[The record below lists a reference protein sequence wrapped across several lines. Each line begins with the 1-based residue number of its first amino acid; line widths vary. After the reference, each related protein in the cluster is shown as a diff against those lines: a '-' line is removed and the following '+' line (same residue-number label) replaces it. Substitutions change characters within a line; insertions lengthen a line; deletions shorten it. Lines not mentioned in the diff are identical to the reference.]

1 MTTGTGTRK
10 LILLVEDNED
20 NRRIYCTMLK
30 HVGFDVLEA
39 HDGAEG
45 LAAMRAHHPDLVI
58 MDVSVPTI
66 DGWEATRQAKQDP
79 SIAHIPILAVTAH
92 ALPSDREKAAEV
104 GCSGYLAK
112 PVEPR
117 VVANMVAELLAAAT
131 PSSLAR
137 PRARG

>member
-1 MTTGTGTRK
+1 MSSAVPSTPRRR
-10 LILLVEDNED
+10 ILLVEDNED
-20 NRRIYCTMLK
+20 NCRIYCAMLR
-30 HVGFDVLEA
+30 HVGFDVIEA

-45 LAAMRAHHPDLVI
+45 LLAMQTQHPDLVI

-66 DGWEATRQAKQDP
+66 DGWEVTRQAKRDP
-79 SIAHIPILAVTAH
+79 AIAGIPILAVTAH

-117 VVANMVAELLAAAT
+117 VVANLVADLLAVTT
-131 PSSLAR
+131 P
-137 PRARG
+137 